1 MNHCVRKASRCQ
13 SEDVAQSSC
22 GASYSAW
29 PCTVWIV
36 APRVAKPGSRCRPD
50 TSEGMLAKANSSILQ
65 RLAHLSH
72 WFASPILWFEALYG
86 RCAESAPP
94 RRSCRLQRYRH
105 AAIGGRKSRDGIRL
119 GSVHSS
125 GCDDRLFTLGAGV
138 SREDELNYRSWRAR
152 LCSQVAG
159 GAVPS
164 GRAQVHV
171 FRLVSIALSIR
182 FMRVSLSNGLLRKP
196 KAPAS
201 IARVRIRS
209 SGNAVMKMIGMW

>member
-1 MNHCVRKASRCQ
+1 M
-13 SEDVAQSSC
+13 
-22 GASYSAW
+22 
-29 PCTVWIV
+29 
-36 APRVAKPGSRCRPD
+36 
-50 TSEGMLAKANSSILQ
+50 SEGMPAMANSSILQ
-65 RLAHLSH
+65 RLSHLSH
-72 WFASPILWFEALYG
+72 WFASPILWFGALYG

-94 RRSCRLQRYRH
+94 PRSCCLQRYRH

-125 GCDDRLFTLGAGV
+125 GSGRDDRLFTLGAGV

-159 GAVPS
+159 GAVLS

-171 FRLVSIALSIR
+171 FRLASIALSIR

>member
-29 PCTVWIV
+29 PCTVGIV
-36 APRVAKPGSRCRPD
+36 APRVAYPGSRCRPD
-50 TSEGMLAKANSSILQ
+50 TSEGMPATANSSILQ
-65 RLAHLSH
+65 RLTHLSH
-72 WFASPILWFEALYG
+72 WFASPILWFGALYG

-94 RRSCRLQRYRH
+94 PRSCCLQRYRH

-125 GCDDRLFTLGAGV
+125 GSGRDDRLFTLGAGV
-138 SREDELNYRSWRAR
+138 GREDELNYRSWRAR

-159 GAVPS
+159 GAVLS

-171 FRLVSIALSIR
+171 FRVVSIALSIR
-182 FMRVSLSNGLLRKP
+182 FMRVSL
-196 KAPAS
+196 
-201 IARVRIRS
+201 
-209 SGNAVMKMIGMW
+209 